1 MGKPDA
7 AHLTTH
13 DHPMQVLVS
22 LAMHEEFQH
31 VIAKIVE
38 LIFVEALT
46 YRIVSQESKKKRPFV
61 LVVSLFSAKRKR

>member
-1 MGKPDA
+1 
-7 AHLTTH
+7 
-13 DHPMQVLVS
+13 MQVLVS